1 MKAKILGLVSAA
13 LLAASTMAQA
23 LTITGDW
30 TGTFQDTFNAG
41 SGLNNGTMDLQ
52 IQTQTQSLKVGGSG
66 LTGQANLMC
75 TNTAD
80 PTCGSQGFIPLSGV
94 FDGVQT
100 LSLNSPVGPSGSIS
114 FFGRLLAGNSE
125 IAGTYVFF
133 SPLLDP
139 VTGKPP
145 IEIEGNFD
153 VVATPVPEPTTLM
166 LFGLGIAG
174 LGFMRRRKTG

>member
-13 LLAASTMAQA
+13 LLVASTMTQA
-23 LTITGDW
+23 ATIIGDW
-30 TGTFQDTFNAG
+30 TGTFQDSVNAG

-52 IQTQTQSLKVGGSG
+52 IQTQTLKGKGSG
-66 LTGQANLMC
+66 LTGQAILTC

-80 PTCGSQGFIPLSGV
+80 PTCGSQGFIPLSGQ

-100 LSLNSPVGPSGSIS
+100 LNLNSPFGPTGAIS

-133 SPLLDP
+133 GPVLDP

-145 IEIEGNFD
+145 IEIEGSFD

-174 LGFMRRRKTG
+174 LGFIRRRRAG